1 MRPTSFLSNQM
12 TKWAAVDASALS
24 DSSSPRRM
32 AKSSLRAAAKCCA
45 GTVSF
50 VASRWDL
57 HIGQVRTEIWTVPRL
72 IARIIPGR
80 KMFQGR
86 N

>member
-1 MRPTSFLSNQM
+1 
-12 TKWAAVDASALS
+12 
-24 DSSSPRRM
+24 M

-45 GTVSF
+45 GTVPF

-57 HIGQVRTEIWTVPRL
+57 RIGQVRTEIWTVPRL